1 MKLSICPFERL
12 FPELNFGEQDLSWC
26 CNYGSSDCP
35 LINKNAKCEGGK
47 DLVFSPW
54 HLSGLDLGINHT
66 TDYRHTQS

>member
-12 FPELNFGEQDLSWC
+12 FPKLEPGEQDLSWC
-26 CNYGSSDCP
+26 CNDGSLDCP

-54 HLSGLDLGINHT
+54 HPNGLDLGINHT

>member
-47 DLVFSPW
+47 DLCVFPVAS
-54 HLSGLDLGINHT
+54 
-66 TDYRHTQS
+66 